1 MRQIENKMV
10 DLHTAMSIMALKA
23 NDINTPIK
31 KIFSLSKK
39 KIKTQLSA
47 ILFKIFIYLLTWLHH
62 ILVSTWKPLVAA
74 CGI

>member
-1 MRQIENKMV
+1 MRFVEV
-10 DLHTAMSIMALKA
+10 DIRSF
-23 NDINTPIK
+23 
-31 KIFSLSKK
+31 FSLSKK
-39 KIKTQLSA
+39 KIKTQVSA